1 MGVGVGDTVF
11 FQSLPRLG
19 SGLALLLIECL
30 QAPFGVLIEWLW
42 LGTQL
47 TPRQLLFGAIILAG
61 VGVALA
67 PTERRKIARKDFLLG
82 VGFCAVAALATAF
95 GAVLSRKGYSVPDPS
110 GLALDPGTVAF
121 QRVLGGLL
129 PAALVL
135 LAVKRREFKIQVT
148 APRRLVFEVSK
159 RKWKGIW
166 PWVLANGLAGQTLG
180 VACMQ
185 KALETT
191 PTGIVLAIIAVTPIV
206 VIPFAWI
213 FEGDRPSLHSV
224 LGGLV
229 AVAGVA
235 GLLLKG

>member
-1 MGVGVGDTVF
+1 MGVGVGDTAF

-47 TPRQLLFGAIILAG
+47 TPRQLLFGTIILAG
-61 VGVALA
+61 VGVALT
-67 PTERRKIARKDFLLG
+67 PTERRKLNRKDFILG
-82 VGFCAVAALATAF
+82 FVFCTLAAIATAS
-95 GAVLSRKGYSVPDPS
+95 GAVLSRKGYSVQAVMELPI
-110 GLALDPGTVAF
+110 DPGTVAF

-135 LAVKRREFKIQVT
+135 LAVKRPEFRVQAS
-148 APRRLVFEVSK
+148 APRNLVFEVSK
-159 RKWKGIW
+159 KKWRGIW
-166 PWVLANGLAGQTLG
+166 PWVLMNGLAGQTLG

-206 VIPFAWI
+206 VIPFAWA

-224 LGGLV
+224 VGGLV
-229 AVAGVA
+229 AVGGVM